1 MNRILRMNSGSALIA
16 LTAFALGTPALLAP
30 APAAAQTRTDR
41 PGQTVTIS
49 VGRGEQ
55 IKLPAAITDIFV
67 ADPEIADVQVT
78 SPRQLYLFGKKPGET
93 TVYATDGAGKT
104 VYSAIVRIGNNIETL
119 DQMLQLAMPDAK
131 LVTTSM
137 NGVTLLT
144 GTVANPEDAAEAQ
157 RILEALVGPDTK
169 VVSRVR
175 TATPLQV
182 MLRVRIA
189 EVSRSLAK
197 EINGNLA
204 TRDSTGGFLFGVTRG
219 QNFVNI
225 GNSLDTSSL
234 PKLDA
239 STMFGLPAG
248 SISLPFNPATGQFV
262 TGGSS
267 YDFKAPAGTNM
278 LQAAGKLFGLDI
290 AAAFDLSERAGL
302 ISTLAEPNLTTVSG
316 ETAEFLA
323 GGEFPIPIAN
333 GLGAT
338 TIEFRNYGV
347 QLQYTPTVLANGRIS
362 LRVRPE
368 VSDISSVGAVRFGG
382 TEIPAIITRRAETTV
397 ELGSGQSFMIAGLL
411 SNSSTSSVEKLPG
424 AGDIPILGNLFK
436 SNGWKRN
443 ETELMIIVT
452 PYLVEPV
459 SDHEIV
465 LPTDG
470 YQSPN
475 DAQRLLL
482 NRQSDGVSGATRPM
496 PSIAPSENTGPVIGA
511 ADQPGDAN
519 GRAAAASDKA
529 SGGAAP
535 GFSFE

>member
-1 MNRILRMNSGSALIA
+1 MTTFLRMKSGSALLA
-16 LTAFALGTPALLAP
+16 LVAAAVATPALLCA
-30 APAAAQTRTDR
+30 APAAAQQTDR
-41 PGQTVTIS
+41 PTRSVTLS

-55 IKLPAAITDIFV
+55 VNLPSSISDVFV
-67 ADPEIADVQVT
+67 ADPNVADVQVT
-78 SPRQLYLFGKKPGET
+78 NPRQIYLFGKASGET
-93 TVYATDGAGKT
+93 TFYATNAAGKT
-104 VYSAIVRIGNNIETL
+104 VYSAIIRVGRNIETI
-119 DQMLQLAMPDAK
+119 DQMLQLAMPEAS
-131 LVTTSM
+131 LQTNSL

-144 GTVANPEDAAEAQ
+144 GTVANPEDAAEAE
-157 RILEALVGPDTK
+157 RLVQAFIGDTST
-169 VVSRVR
+169 VVSRIR
-175 TATPLQV
+175 TKTPLQV

-204 TRDSTGGFLFGVTRG
+204 TRDTSGGFLFGLSRG
-219 QNFVNI
+219 RDFVNI
-225 GNSLDTSSL
+225 GNSIDTSSL

-239 STMFGLPAG
+239 SAQFGLPAG
-248 SISLPFNPATGQFV
+248 SLSLPFNPATGQFV
-262 TGGSS
+262 TSGTDYKFNIPS
-267 YDFKAPAGTNM
+267 GTNV
-278 LQAAGKLFGLDI
+278 LQAAGRLFGLDV
-290 AAAFDLSERAGL
+290 AAALDLSESAGL

-323 GGEFPIPIAN
+323 GGEFPIPISN
-333 GLGAT
+333 GLGST
-338 TIEFRNYGV
+338 SVEFRNYGV

-459 SDHEIV
+459 SDHEIA

-470 YQSPN
+470 FQSPN

-482 NRQSDGVSGATRPM
+482 NQQSDGVSGASRPM
-496 PSIAPSENTGPVIGA
+496 PTIAPQAPAGPVVGETA
-511 ADQPGDAN
+511 PASSARAN
-519 GRAAAASDKA
+519 NDSSA
-529 SGGAAP
+529 AAP

>member
-1 MNRILRMNSGSALIA
+1 MKKFLRIKPGAAL
-16 LTAFALGTPALLAP
+16 FALAAASAIAP
-30 APAAAQTRTDR
+30 AMIAATPAAAQQTDR
-41 PGQTVTIS
+41 PSRTLTLS

-55 IKLPAAITDIFV
+55 INLPSSITDVFV
-67 ADPEIADVQVT
+67 ADPSVADVQVT
-78 SPRQLYLFGKKPGET
+78 NPRQIYLFGKAPGET
-93 TVYATDGAGKT
+93 TFYATNGAGKT
-104 VYSAIVRIGNNIETL
+104 VYSAIIRTGRNIETI
-119 DQMLQLAMPDAK
+119 DQMLTLAMPEAN
-131 LVTTSM
+131 LRTNSL

-144 GTVANPEDAAEAQ
+144 GTVANPEDAAEAE
-157 RILEALVGPDTK
+157 RLVQAFVGDSTK
-169 VVSRVR
+169 VISRVR
-175 TATPLQV
+175 TKTPLQV
-182 MLRVRIA
+182 NLRVRIA

-204 TRDSTGGFLFGVTRG
+204 TRDTSGGFLFGVARG
-219 QNFVNI
+219 RDFVNI
-225 GNSLDTSSL
+225 SGTPTKGL
-234 PKLDA
+234 PVLDA
-239 STMFGLPAG
+239 SSQFGLPPG
-248 SISLPFNPATGQFV
+248 SISLPFDPATGQFV
-262 TGGSS
+262 TS
-267 YDFKAPAGTNM
+267 GTQYKFNIPSGANVI
-278 LQAAGKLFGLDI
+278 QAAGRLFGLDV
-290 AAAFDLSERAGL
+290 AAAFDLSETAGL

-338 TIEFRNYGV
+338 TVEFRNYGV

-382 TEIPAIITRRAETTV
+382 TEIPAVITRRAETTV

-411 SNSSTSSVEKLPG
+411 SNASTSSVEKMPG

-436 SNGWKRN
+436 SNGWRRN

-459 SDHEIV
+459 SDNEIV

-482 NRQSDGVSGATRPM
+482 NRQSDGVSGGTRPM
-496 PSIAPSENTGPVIGA
+496 PTIAPEEPAGPAIGNA
-511 ADQPGDAN
+511 APAN
-519 GRAAAASDKA
+519 SKARASNDT
-529 SGGAAP
+529 AAP
-535 GFSFE
+535 GFSY

>member
-1 MNRILRMNSGSALIA
+1 MIKFPRMKSGSAILALAAAAIA
-16 LTAFALGTPALLAP
+16 VPALLIP
-30 APAAAQTRTDR
+30 QEAAAQQTDR
-41 PGQTVTIS
+41 PTRTVTLS

-55 IKLPAAITDIFV
+55 VNLPSSITDVFV
-67 ADPEIADVQVT
+67 ADPSVADVQVT
-78 SPRQLYLFGKKPGET
+78 NPRQLYLFGKAPGET
-93 TVYATDGAGKT
+93 TFYATDGAGKT
-104 VYSAIVRIGNNIETL
+104 IYSAIIRTGQNIETI
-119 DQMLQLAMPDAK
+119 DQMLQLAMPEAT
-131 LVTTSM
+131 LRINSL

-144 GTVANPEDAAEAQ
+144 GTVANPEDAAEAERLVQ
-157 RILEALVGPDTK
+157 AFVGEETQVISRI
-169 VVSRVR
+169 R

-182 MLRVRIA
+182 NLRVRIA

-204 TRDSTGGFLFGVTRG
+204 TRDRTGGFGFGLFRG
-219 QNFVNI
+219 RDFVDFTDI
-225 GNSLDTSSL
+225 DSTAGL
-234 PKLDA
+234 PRLDA
-239 STMFGLPAG
+239 SSLFGLPAG
-248 SISLPFNPATGQFV
+248 SISLPFDPQRGQFV
-262 TGGSS
+262 NPGNSTGF
-267 YDFKAPAGTNM
+267 DFNIPEGTDVIA
-278 LQAAGKLFGLDI
+278 AAGRLFGLDV
-290 AAAFDLSERAGL
+290 AAAFDLSESAGL

-323 GGEFPIPIAN
+323 GGEFPIPISN

-338 TIEFRNYGV
+338 TVEFRDFGV

-368 VSDISSVGAVRFGG
+368 VSDISTQGAVSFGG
-382 TEIPAIITRRAETTV
+382 TVIPAIVTRRAETTV

-411 SNSSTSSVEKLPG
+411 SNNSSSSVSKLPG

-436 SNGWKRN
+436 SNSWRRN

-470 YQSPN
+470 YQNPN

-496 PSIAPSENTGPVIGA
+496 PRIAPEGAEGPVVGNASPAELPSAQAGIDSGA
-511 ADQPGDAN
+511 
-519 GRAAAASDKA
+519 
-529 SGGAAP
+529 AAP

>member
-1 MNRILRMNSGSALIA
+1 MKTLFRMPPGAAMIA
-16 LTAFALGTPALLAP
+16 LVASAIAIPAVVSP
-30 APAAAQTRTDR
+30 APAAAQQSDR
-41 PGQTVTIS
+41 PSRMVTIS
-49 VGRGEQ
+49 IGRGEQ
-55 IKLPAAITDIFV
+55 INLPSSITDVFV
-67 ADPEIADVQVT
+67 ADPAIADVQVT
-78 SPRQLYLFGKKPGET
+78 SPRQIYVYAKGPGET
-93 TVYATDGAGKT
+93 TFYATNAAGKT
-104 VYSAIVRIGNNIETL
+104 VYSAVIRTGRNIETI
-119 DQMLQLAMPDAK
+119 DQMLQLAMPEAD
-131 LVTTSM
+131 LQTNSL

-144 GTVANPEDAAEAQ
+144 GTVANPEDAAEAERLLQ
-157 RILEALVGPDTK
+157 AFVGEGNQ
-169 VVSRVR
+169 VVSRIR
-175 TATPLQV
+175 TKTPLQV
-182 MLRVRIA
+182 NLRVRIA

-204 TRDSTGGFLFGVTRG
+204 TRDTSGGFQFGVSR
-219 QNFVNI
+219 NNDFVSI
-225 GNSLDTSSL
+225 GNTIQTSSL

-239 STMFGLPAG
+239 SSLFGLPAG
-248 SISLPFNPATGQFV
+248 SISLPFNPTTGQFI

-267 YDFKAPAGTNM
+267 FDFNIPSGTNV
-278 LQAAGKLFGLDI
+278 LQAAGRLFGLDV
-290 AAAFDLSERAGL
+290 AAALDLSESAGL

-368 VSDISSVGAVRFGG
+368 VSDISTQGAVRIGG
-382 TEIPAIITRRAETTV
+382 TEIPAITTRRAETTV

-411 SNSSTSSVEKLPG
+411 SNSSSSSVDKFPG
-424 AGDIPILGNLFK
+424 AADIPILGNLFK
-436 SNGWKRN
+436 SNGWRRN

-482 NRQSDGVSGATRPM
+482 NQQSDGVSGGTRPK
-496 PSIAPSENTGPVIGA
+496 PTIAPSSPA
-511 ADQPGDAN
+511 ADQSGPTAPA
-519 GRAAAASDKA
+519 RSDGGA
-529 SGGAAP
+529 SGP

>member
-1 MNRILRMNSGSALIA
+1 MITFLRMGSGSALLALAAAAIA
-16 LTAFALGTPALLAP
+16 APALLAS
-30 APAAAQTRTDR
+30 APAAAQQTDR
-41 PGQTVTIS
+41 PTRTVTLS

-55 IKLPAAITDIFV
+55 VNLPSSITDVFV
-67 ADPEIADVQVT
+67 ADPSIADVQVT
-78 SPRQLYLFGKKPGET
+78 NPRQLYLFGKATGET
-93 TVYATDGAGKT
+93 TFYATNAAGKT
-104 VYSAIVRIGNNIETL
+104 VYSAIIRTGRNIETI
-119 DQMLQLAMPDAK
+119 DQMLQLAMPEAT
-131 LVTTSM
+131 LQTNSL

-144 GTVANPEDAAEAQ
+144 GTVANPEDAAEAE
-157 RILEALVGPDTK
+157 RLVQAFVGDTSQ
-169 VVSRVR
+169 VVSRIR
-175 TATPLQV
+175 TKTPLQV
-182 MLRVRIA
+182 NLRVRIA

-197 EINGNLA
+197 QINGNLA
-204 TRDSTGGFLFGVTRG
+204 TRDTSGGFLFGVTRG
-219 QNFVNI
+219 RDFVDI
-225 GNSLDTSSL
+225 GDSSTAGL
-234 PKLDA
+234 PVLDA
-239 STMFGLPAG
+239 SSQFGLPAG
-248 SISLPFNPATGQFV
+248 SISLPFDPSTGRFV
-262 TGGSS
+262 TGG
-267 YDFKAPAGTNM
+267 GTNYNFKIPSGTNV
-278 LQAAGKLFGLDI
+278 LQAAGRLFGLDV
-290 AAAFDLSERAGL
+290 AAALDLSETAGL

-323 GGEFPIPIAN
+323 GGEFPIPISN
-333 GLGAT
+333 GLGST
-338 TIEFRNYGV
+338 SVEFRNYGV

-436 SNGWKRN
+436 SNGWRRN

-496 PSIAPSENTGPVIGA
+496 PTIAPEAPAGPVV
-511 ADQPGDAN
+511 GDSAPPSSA
-519 GRAAAASDKA
+519 RAGNDDS
-529 SGGAAP
+529 GAAP